1 MKKICLVGLLSFNA
15 GFIDAAGFIGLQG
28 LFLAHVTGNL
38 VTAAAA
44 LVLDS
49 WGKLAKLIAI
59 PEFIC
64 VLVAGRI
71 AGNLL
76 AAHGLPRSRIMIG
89 VMVVFLFAFFVLAVL
104 LGPFS
109 NTDAPAALVTA
120 FAAIAAMAIQNG
132 AQRLHYAGLPMT
144 TIMTGN
150 VTQATLDAADLLG
163 GVNGEQRTT
172 VRARFRRMGSSIASF
187 SAGCAAAAATYYW
200 MGFWCLAAPV
210 AVGVL
215 IAILTEED

>member
-28 LFLAHVTGNL
+28 LFLANVTGNL
-38 VTAAAA
+38 VTLAAA
-44 LVLDS
+44 LVFGNL
-49 WGKLAKLIAI
+49 GKLGKLIAI

-76 AAHGLPRSRIMIG
+76 AAHGLPRYRIMMG
-89 VMVVFLFAFFVLAVL
+89 VMVVFLFAFFILAAL
-104 LGPFS
+104 LGPFPNS
-109 NTDAPAALVTA
+109 DAPAALLTA

-132 AQRLHYAGLPMT
+132 AQRLHYAGFPLT

-150 VTQATLDAADLLG
+150 VTQATLDAIDLLE
-163 GVNGEQRTT
+163 GVGGEQRVV
-172 VRARFRRMGSSIASF
+172 VRKRFERVVSSIASF

-200 MGFWCLAAPV
+200 TGFWCLSVPV